1 MCGSTL
7 RCMTWLYLPALFVAF
22 AFVALLFVTGG
33 LALRAPE
40 WDVAFHELAF
50 SEARR
55 RGFARRQFSLRDRN
69 AIARMAGAEPTPSEA
84 GELTLAALTVFSGS
98 TDAAAF
104 TTEIEQRR
112 LELLD
117 RMCERQL
124 ARVNKISS
132 VEWASRVWV
141 VQRFLSRVEVAA
153 RGIVWLVP
161 KTVTVLFTVTAKP
174 FGYATLLGFFCGMAY
189 GWITRGN
196 GADPGAV
203 VDTFVR
209 VGGISVAMW
218 SIGVLIFRMLVLLF
232 GPADQWPRRSVVT
245 AFALVGLSFGVG
257 GLAQFVSDKLHDSS
271 LLKLDSH
278 DPTTIRIT
286 AALMA
291 IGMLWFCGRALRNF
305 RDRQLLMSDRV
316 GSLGVI
322 AMLVS
327 LSILS
332 FGMAITGAMPNF
344 VRTAGLAMYGLSMCL
359 MLVSGV
365 FWAIEWVGRRRWLK
379 RHGIAIRGRRLLRW
393 LLTIAAVSW
402 AGMIVLSSIHSLVST
417 IGGQLAMLV
426 FAVGAFFT
434 MWPSM
439 LLTWLYIRRVNR
451 LHERHHIV
459 DTPPDQDG
467 DDGGDPQVAAA

>member
-1 MCGSTL
+1 MGRPTL
-7 RCMTWLYLPALFVAF
+7 RCMTWLYLPALFAAF
-22 AFVALLFVTGG
+22 AFVAMLFVTGG

-69 AIARMAGAEPTPSEA
+69 AIARMAGAEPEISETS
-84 GELTLAALTVFSGS
+84 ELTLTALTVLSGS
-98 TDAAAF
+98 TDMAAF
-104 TTEIEQRR
+104 TANIEQRR

-141 VQRFLSRVEVAA
+141 VQRFLSRVEVAT
-153 RGIVWLVP
+153 RGILWLAP
-161 KTVTVLFTVTAKP
+161 KTVTAIFTLTAKP
-174 FGYATLLGFFCGMAY
+174 FGYATVLGFFCGMAY
-189 GWITRGN
+189 GWITRGS

-203 VDTFVR
+203 VDTFIR
-209 VGGISVAMW
+209 VGGIGVAMW
-218 SIGVLIFRMLVLLF
+218 SIGVLILRMLVLLF
-232 GPADQWPRRSVVT
+232 GPANQWPRRSVVT
-245 AFALVGLSFGVG
+245 VFALVALSFGVG
-257 GLAQFVSDKLHDSS
+257 WLAQFVSDKLRDSS
-271 LLKLDSH
+271 LVKLDSH

-291 IGMLWFCGRALRNF
+291 VGMLWLCGRALRNF
-305 RDRQLLMSDRV
+305 RDRQLLMSDRI

-327 LSILS
+327 LSIFS
-332 FGMAITGAMPNF
+332 FGMATTGATPNF
-344 VRTAGLAMYGLSMCL
+344 VRTAGLTMYGLSMCL

-365 FWAIEWVGRRRWLK
+365 FCAIEWVGRHRWLK
-379 RHGIAIRGRRLLRW
+379 RHGVAVRGRRLLRW
-393 LLTIAAVSW
+393 LLTIAAISW
-402 AGMIVLSSIHSLVST
+402 TGMSVLSSIHSLAST
-417 IGGQLAMLV
+417 IGAQLVMLV

-439 LLTWLYIRRVNR
+439 LLTSLYVRRVNR
-451 LHERHHIV
+451 LYEHHHIV
-459 DTPPDQDG
+459 GTPPDQDG
-467 DDGGDPQVAAA
+467 DDVGSPHVEAA